1 MEYQKITH
9 LLDTTSENLPR
20 FIAKKLVEVHD
31 QPGSAGDG
39 YKQSKQIIFKTSML
53 ISDLRDFSDA
63 YSVAKGTI
71 TIADPDNDACHKKLA
86 FKNNALFIFCISKIN
101 NTLID
106 NAEDLDFVIPMYN
119 LLEYSQK
126 YSKTTGS
133 LWNYYRDEPNSG
145 VGGEND
151 SINYSIENSKSFEYK
166 TSITGKFEGNNPEK
180 EVEIVVSLKH
190 LSNFWRTLDM
200 TLINCELK
208 LTLTWSEN
216 CVLTTKAYR
225 GKIVGTGT
233 YENPQ
238 FPEINNPTNATF
250 QRTDTRLYVPVVT
263 FSTQN
268 DNKLLKQLRTGFKR
282 TIKWNKYRLE
292 MTNQTKSNNLN
303 FLIDP
308 TFTKVNRLSVLSFE
322 NENDRTSFSKYYVPN
337 VQIKDFNV
345 LIDRKS
351 FFDIPIKNDE
361 QTYKQ
366 IIYIGRNN
374 DYTTGNFLGYEY
386 FSKHYKLIA
395 IDLSRQIELESPDLK
410 QQINFSRRLEINEAA
425 TIFFITEKSEE
436 TTFQFTQNVATVA

>member
-1 MEYQKITH
+1 
-9 LLDTTSENLPR
+9 
-20 FIAKKLVEVHD
+20 
-31 QPGSAGDG
+31 
-39 YKQSKQIIFKTSML
+39 
-53 ISDLRDFSDA
+53 
-63 YSVAKGTI
+63 
-71 TIADPDNDACHKKLA
+71 
-86 FKNNALFIFCISKIN
+86 
-101 NTLID
+101 
-106 NAEDLDFVIPMYN
+106 
-119 LLEYSQK
+119 
-126 YSKTTGS
+126 
-133 LWNYYRDEPNSG
+133 
-145 VGGEND
+145 
-151 SINYSIENSKSFEYK
+151 
-166 TSITGKFEGNNPEK
+166 
-180 EVEIVVSLKH
+180 
-190 LSNFWRTLDM
+190 M

-337 VQIKDFNV
+337 VQIEDFNV
-345 LIDRKS
+345 LIDGKS
-351 FFDIPIKNDE
+351 FFDMPIKNGE
-361 QTYKQ
+361 ETYEQ
-366 IIYIGRNN
+366 IIEMGRNN
-374 DYTTGNFLGYEY
+374 DYTTGSLLDYEY

-395 IDLSRQIELESPDLK
+395 IDLSKQIELENPDLK
-410 QQINFSRRLEINEAA
+410 QQINFIGRLERNEGA
-425 TIFFITEKSEE
+425 TMFFIIEKSEE
-436 TTFQFTQNVATVA
+436 TTFEFSQNAATVV